1 MKKIILGILL
11 FVTPAW
17 AAAQDVVSVKT
28 DVSVQE
34 TKQRKKA
41 FKARRSEMDRL
52 VKKYKKASESEKA
65 VIKARLEELVS
76 QNVEDG
82 ISYAKKRLQQEQNYL
97 NAWEQ
102 RIKDDEARLPE
113 IKTQRV
119 EDLLAGTA
127 KEKHR
132 LAKKR
137 WKAQVKAMKKRWR

>member
-17 AAAQDVVSVKT
+17 VVAQDIPAAKT
-28 DVSVQE
+28 DVSVQQS
-34 TKQRKKA
+34 KQRKKA
-41 FKARRSEMDRL
+41 FKARRKEMDQL
-52 VKKYKKASESEKA
+52 VKKYKKASDAEKA

-76 QNVEDG
+76 QNVDEG
-82 ISYAKKRLQQEQNYL
+82 ISHAKERLQQEKDYL
-97 NAWEQ
+97 SAWEQ

-113 IKTQRV
+113 LKTQRV

-137 WKAQVKAMKKRWR
+137 WKAQLKAMKKRWR